1 MADLSV
7 RLKEVRTMR
16 KRKLKEAAACLGI
29 QVRSYQAYESGERE
43 PGVKN
48 LIALAD
54 ELLCLLLPVLLAFLL
69 LLFPERSRRI
79 ALRITM

>member
-29 QVRSYQAYESGERE
+29 QVRSYLANESGERE
-43 PGVKN
+43 PGDKN

-54 ELLCLLLPVLLAFLL
+54 FYDVSLDYLMGRTDGPD
-69 LLFPERSRRI
+69 R
-79 ALRITM
+79 

>member
-7 RLKEVRTMR
+7 RLKEVRIMR

-54 ELLCLLLPVLLAFLL
+54 FYDVSLDYLMGRTDGPD
-69 LLFPERSRRI
+69 R
-79 ALRITM
+79 

>member
-1 MADLSV
+1 MTDFHI
-7 RLKEVRTMR
+7 RLKEVRIMR
-16 KRKLKEAAACLGI
+16 KKKLKEAAACLGI

-54 ELLCLLLPVLLAFLL
+54 FYDVSLDYLTGRSETR
-69 LLFPERSRRI
+69 ER
-79 ALRITM
+79 MP

>member
-1 MADLSV
+1 MTDFHI
-7 RLKEVRTMR
+7 RLKEVRIMR
-16 KRKLKEAAACLGI
+16 KKKLKEAAACLGI

-54 ELLCLLLPVLLAFLL
+54 FYDVSLDYLMGRTDEGPGAGGQ
-69 LLFPERSRRI
+69 
-79 ALRITM
+79 